1 MKMLDAAADLCTDP
15 MIPKAE
21 VQQFKVF
28 MRTERGKTLFMLK
41 TAPPNKQRQ
50 LLMVSAH
57 QYRSL
62 SAAKEA
68 IMALHMLHNAGVSKE
83 DLKRV
88 KASFQCAR

>member
-1 MKMLDAAADLCTDP
+1 MLDAATDLCKDP
-15 MIPKAE
+15 LTPQE
-21 VQQFKVF
+21 QVQQFKVF
-28 MRTERGKTLFMLK
+28 MRTERDKTLFMLK

-57 QYRSL
+57 QYQSL

-68 IMALHMLHNAGVSKE
+68 IMGLHMLHNIGVSKE